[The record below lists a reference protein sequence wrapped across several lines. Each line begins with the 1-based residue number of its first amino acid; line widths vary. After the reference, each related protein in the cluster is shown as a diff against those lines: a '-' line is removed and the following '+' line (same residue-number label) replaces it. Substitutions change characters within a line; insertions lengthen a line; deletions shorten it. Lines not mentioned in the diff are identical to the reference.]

1 MCWSP
6 QATRRTGRGG
16 RSQQVGHT
24 RHKSFHT
31 KQKHL
36 ITKQKIKRNKK
47 NQELLNLI
55 KLPDT
60 ISSKNDVYYFKLSEA
75 KINFIT
81 DKSVSSKTLFLQSKN
96 IIKKDIYNKIIIIE
110 NADPGYD
117 FLFTHKVNAIITKY
131 GGPNSHLA
139 IRCEELQIPAAIGVG
154 NLFDRL
160 NYRSVPDFIDLS
172 YKGYHWFI
180 FNVADIFI
188 TIGILCL
195 ILFEFIDYKKVSN
208 DRSN

>member
-1 MCWSP
+1 M
-6 QATRRTGRGG
+6 
-16 RSQQVGHT
+16 
-24 RHKSFHT
+24 KNE
-31 KQKHL
+31 
-36 ITKQKIKRNKK
+36 KI
-47 NQELLNLI
+47 
-55 KLPDT
+55 
-60 ISSKNDVYYFKLSEA
+60 
-75 KINFIT
+75 
-81 DKSVSSKTLFLQSKN
+81 
-96 IIKKDIYNKIIIIE
+96 NKIIK
-110 NADPGYD
+110 G
-117 FLFTHKVNAIITKY
+117 FLLVLFVFFFDRITKILILNIAEETGKVDIY
-131 GGPNSHLA
+131 INSFISFYLVWNKGIGFGLFSFDEESIYNSITFLIVFINLVIIYLIYNEKGLKIYFLILILGGSL
-139 IRCEELQIPAAIGVG
+139 G